1 MARYHGG
8 DQAKAGFYFN
18 MTKWE
23 VQTLSGKGGTLV
35 GGAGERIVR
44 VPAIGVLVLA
54 PFMGAAYAMF
64 LPFIGIALVLQYLA
78 KKGYAF
84 AGDMA
89 HATQAAMSHAWRP
102 GEAYFAGP
110 EDKDKKK
117 GEAGKDVED
126 RLKALDDEIA
136 KHERDHEPRA

>member
-8 DQAKAGFYFN
+8 DQVKAGFYFN

-23 VQTLSGKGGTLV
+23 VQTLSGKGGRLV
-35 GGAGERIVR
+35 GAAGQRYMR
-44 VPAIGVLVLA
+44 VPAIGVLALA
-54 PFMGAAYAMF
+54 PFMGAAYAIF

-78 KKGYAF
+78 KRGYAL

-89 HATQAAMSHAWRP
+89 HATQAAMGHAWRP

-110 EDKDKKK
+110 EDKEKKR
-117 GEAGKDVED
+117 GETGKDVEE
-126 RLKALDDEIA
+126 RLKALDEEIA
-136 KHERDHEPRA
+136 KHERDDEPRA

>member
-8 DQAKAGFYFN
+8 DQVKAGFYFN

-23 VQTLSGKGGTLV
+23 VQTLSGKGGTLA
-35 GGAGERIVR
+35 GAADERFVR

-54 PFMGAAYAMF
+54 PFMGAAYAIF

-78 KKGYAF
+78 KRGYAL
-84 AGDMA
+84 AGDVA
-89 HATQAAMSHAWRP
+89 HATQAAMGHAWRP

-110 EDKDKKK
+110 EHEEEKK
-117 GEAGKDVED
+117 GETGKDIEA
-126 RLKALDDEIA
+126 RLKALDEEIA
-136 KHERDHEPRA
+136 RYEREEKPRQ

>member
-8 DQAKAGFYFN
+8 DQVKAGFYFN
-18 MTKWE
+18 TAKWE

-35 GGAGERIVR
+35 GAPGERYVR

-54 PFMGAAYAMF
+54 PFMGAAYAIF
-64 LPFIGIALVLQYLA
+64 LPFIGIALVMQYVA
-78 KKGYAF
+78 KRGYAF

-110 EDKDKKK
+110 EDEEKKK
-117 GEAGKDVED
+117 GEADKEVED
-126 RLKALDDEIA
+126 RLKALDEEIA
-136 KHERDHEPRA
+136 KHERDNEPRA